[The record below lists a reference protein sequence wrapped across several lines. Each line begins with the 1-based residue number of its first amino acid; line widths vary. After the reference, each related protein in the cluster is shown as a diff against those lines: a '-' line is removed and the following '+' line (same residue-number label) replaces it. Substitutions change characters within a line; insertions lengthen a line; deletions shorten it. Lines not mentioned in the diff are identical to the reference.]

1 MSQVGC
7 GKIPRWAGWPRLSIS
22 LTPATKW
29 VPLHHGRG
37 SSNFWFRREQMDV
50 FWHRHIADDDEEITL
65 AGLFQNREEG
75 VATARSVQKR

>member
-1 MSQVGC
+1 
-7 GKIPRWAGWPRLSIS
+7 
-22 LTPATKW
+22 
-29 VPLHHGRG
+29 
-37 SSNFWFRREQMDV
+37 MDV